1 MGVGHSLN
9 DRQDVEDDEVG
20 VDIDGGPGV
29 IKRIPIEVK
38 PRGRLG
44 LGQGVRSLSKP
55 KGSSSLRS
63 ALSVD
68 VAENPEVERVLK
80 EFEMYRMN
88 RDNEVANMIKKE
100 QKLETENR
108 KLRAELQVIHTN
120 SLLCS

>member
-1 MGVGHSLN
+1 MGAGQSLN
-9 DRQDVEDDEVG
+9 NRQDVEDDEVG

-63 ALSVD
+63 ARLGWRQES
-68 VAENPEVERVLK
+68 
-80 EFEMYRMN
+80 
-88 RDNEVANMIKKE
+88 
-100 QKLETENR
+100 
-108 KLRAELQVIHTN
+108 
-120 SLLCS
+120 